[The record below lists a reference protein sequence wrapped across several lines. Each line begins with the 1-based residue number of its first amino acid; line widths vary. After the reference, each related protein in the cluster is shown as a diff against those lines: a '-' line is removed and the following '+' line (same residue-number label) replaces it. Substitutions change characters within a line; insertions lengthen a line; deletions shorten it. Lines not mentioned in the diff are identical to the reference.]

1 MRKYSSNLAFVDL
14 LFNLLVGFTSLFI
27 IAFLMINPI
36 AKDGEVTPPVRLFV
50 EIEWDADINKDIDLF
65 VRGPDNRTVFFGRK
79 DNGYITLERD
89 DLGWMSDTYVI
100 NGRETIVRRNYEIAN
115 FSDLPPGEYIIA
127 VFYYSQS
134 GPPIDIKTNV
144 RTISP
149 HRVVYQGV
157 SEGLT
162 ARTERTVVSFVVDEN
177 GKVTDINT
185 ELQIPITGRG
195 APSAP

>member
-1 MRKYSSNLAFVDL
+1 
-14 LFNLLVGFTSLFI
+14 
-27 IAFLMINPI
+27 
-36 AKDGEVTPPVRLFV
+36 
-50 EIEWDADINKDIDLF
+50 
-65 VRGPDNRTVFFGRK
+65 
-79 DNGYITLERD
+79 
-89 DLGWMSDTYVI
+89 MSDTYII

-157 SEGLT
+157 SEELT
-162 ARTERTVVSFVVDEN
+162 PRTERTVVSFVVDEN